1 MNDQPPRR
9 LARHFEVFIEDQI
22 AQRKY
27 NDSSEV
33 IEDALRLLEEREA
46 KLDGLRRALQ
56 EGMDSGDAG
65 SLDIEEILREAR
77 AEGTPLARVVE
88 VRLSAKARR
97 DLQDIWR
104 YGCQEW
110 GEAQADAYARTLGKA
125 MEFLG
130 GHLAWA

>member
-27 NDSSEV
+27 NDPSEV

-56 EGMDSGDAG
+56 EGIDSGDAG
-65 SLDIEEILREAR
+65 PLDIENILREAR
-77 AEGTPLARVVE
+77 EEQGAVPAG
-88 VRLSAKARR
+88 
-97 DLQDIWR
+97 D
-104 YGCQEW
+104 
-110 GEAQADAYARTLGKA
+110 
-125 MEFLG
+125 
-130 GHLAWA
+130 